1 MDMSLKIKMLTINEV
16 TERLQRLDEVS
27 ILEVLDISSED
38 LVERFTDF
46 IEIRYEE
53 LAEELDDDY
62 NPFQ

>member
-1 MDMSLKIKMLTINEV
+1 MSLKIKMLTINEV

-46 IEIRYEE
+46 IELRYEE

>member
-46 IEIRYEE
+46 IELRYEE